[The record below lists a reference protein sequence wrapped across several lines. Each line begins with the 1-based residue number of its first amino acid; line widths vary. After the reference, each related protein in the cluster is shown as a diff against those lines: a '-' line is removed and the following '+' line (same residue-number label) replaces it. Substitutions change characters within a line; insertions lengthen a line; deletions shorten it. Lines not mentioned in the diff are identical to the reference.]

1 MSRPELHI
9 EISQTVI
16 EASDKNSLGEDMD
29 GTFDIAIVVLSVSE
43 MVGIALPN
51 PGNHSIT
58 TNRAMICMLVSML
71 PLDAINMDEVII
83 LVKSERVLDS

>member
-9 EISQTVI
+9 ERSRTVI
-16 EASDKNSLGEDMD
+16 EASGKDSLGKDVD
-29 GTFDIAIVVLSVSE
+29 GTFNIAIVVLGVSE

-58 TNRAMICMLVSML
+58 TNRAMICVLVSMR
-71 PLDAINMDEVII
+71 PVNAINVDEVIV
-83 LVKSERVLDS
+83 LVKSEGVLDS